1 MATNKVAVTSVWDE
15 LTSKY
20 NKAAEELGCTA
31 DFGKDPRLSQLTKV
45 AFALATHTIPKRGVS
60 APGAREEKW
69 EKRFKES
76 LLVIQDIVG
85 NSSSTPAGSWDE
97 TAKIWLTWAFHKEVL
112 QRAGAPGQL
121 CKYLAYRGIPFSK
134 GTQSKGLQRSPAVLP
149 SLALLSFLLKEPT
162 FEGLRQ
168 MLGELYRPWEVI
180 PCLDI
185 SAVQVSLNL
194 LVHKR
199 GAEWT
204 QHRHCASEFLAEVV
218 NASDRI
224 GASALFKEALKHPGV
239 MDAFAESLALA
250 KPIPDSDVIVFFSKC
265 MSGTISN
272 LEDTESEEACFLS
285 SLLRFRGSSPFIAA
299 LQRYRVH
306 LHRTPSPPERSFCQL
321 FLAFINNAW
330 RHELGHP
337 NQSHGSVDF
346 YLMLRSSEAWRNCP
360 AWSPELLEAHLAL
373 LTQHPFLITSQPD
386 SFVLYPPKQQLEA
399 ARHLAAHPFAVRALG
414 LAAFSPSV
422 TEFLRTQSDPAEAL
436 LFKPITPDVQA
447 IMDLYSTVGS
457 VLLFFCDLLRC
468 SEGGSSHETLRKSVL
483 PCLGDGMRNVM
494 SMFLVVITKPSYPES
509 SAPMLPNGFNM
520 REWQAVALV
529 ALELDEADCPPD
541 VRENVSYLKSFLRQ
555 ESFLASG
562 AGKLVKSKGLLWQA
576 DAASQQQAQ
585 PDRQQQAPAMP
596 ASNESNA
603 RSSSPKPGGSTSSTM
618 ADKLQALTLG
628 NDGQKGNSSTA
639 QSADSGSSGEIAR
652 GEAARRGK
660 ERVCGQCGRLARDL
674 KMCSGCRRKWFCGAE
689 CSEKAWP
696 VRRTD
701 CKAAAK
707 LKK

>member
-97 TAKIWLTWAFHKEVL
+97 TAKIWLTW
-112 QRAGAPGQL
+112 
-121 CKYLAYRGIPFSK
+121 
-134 GTQSKGLQRSPAVLP
+134 
-149 SLALLSFLLKEPT
+149 
-162 FEGLRQ
+162 
-168 MLGELYRPWEVI
+168 
-180 PCLDI
+180 
-185 SAVQVSLNL
+185 
-194 LVHKR
+194 
-199 GAEWT
+199 
-204 QHRHCASEFLAEVV
+204 
-218 NASDRI
+218 
-224 GASALFKEALKHPGV
+224 
-239 MDAFAESLALA
+239 
-250 KPIPDSDVIVFFSKC
+250 
-265 MSGTISN
+265 
-272 LEDTESEEACFLS
+272 
-285 SLLRFRGSSPFIAA
+285 GSSPFIAA